1 MADFIKI
8 WNLLAVSYPAFGGN
22 LEPNALAETLLLYE
36 RLLADLPEEA
46 LRTAALRHIA
56 TSKWFPTVAELRTAA
71 AEIIAPSSAEQTA
84 IEAWGDVVDT
94 FSSGECYAG
103 ENLIKAPVFNNPLT
117 ARAVKAL
124 GGWVHL
130 CRSDNE
136 PADRA
141 RFVQVFEQLQASER
155 SERVLPATLRANQS
169 ETLAPPRRGWQIGEP
184 QAPAA
189 IALPGP
195 RSIGSLLPAAYNKGA
210 KHVD

>member
-36 RLLADLPEEA
+36 RLLGDLPDAA

-71 AEIIAPSSAEQTA
+71 AEILNPSSAEQTA

-117 ARAVKAL
+117 ARSVTAL

-141 RFVQVFEQLQASER
+141 RFIQVFEQLQARER
-155 SERVLPATLRANQS
+155 SERILPENLRANQAP
-169 ETLAPPRRGWQIGEP
+169 EALAPRRGWQIGASK
-184 QAPAA
+184 APDPV
-189 IALPGP
+189 ALPGP
-195 RSIGSLLPAAYNKGA
+195 RPISALLTDYKQRS
-210 KHVD
+210 

>member
-1 MADFIKI
+1 VADFIKI

-22 LEPNALAETLLLYE
+22 LEPSALAETLLLYE
-36 RLLADLPEEA
+36 RLLSDLPDEA

-71 AEIIAPSSAEQTA
+71 AEIVNPSSAEQTA

-94 FSSGECYAG
+94 FGSGECYAG

-117 ARAVKAL
+117 TRAVRAL

-130 CRSDNE
+130 CHSDNE

-141 RFVQVFEQLQASER
+141 RFIQVFEQLQVRER
-155 SERVLPATLRANQS
+155 SERILPASLRANQAPAA
-169 ETLAPPRRGWQIGEP
+169 LAPRRGWQSGAPEP
-184 QAPAA
+184 PT
-189 IALPGP
+189 IVTLPGP
-195 RSIGSLLPAAYNKGA
+195 RTVGALLTDYMQER
-210 KHVD
+210 

>member
-8 WNLLAVSYPAFGGN
+8 WNLLAISYPAFGGN

-36 RLLADLPEEA
+36 RLLADLPEAA

-56 TSKWFPTVAELRTAA
+56 TSKWFPTVAELRMAA
-71 AEIIAPSSAEQTA
+71 AEIIAPSSTEQTA
-84 IEAWGDVVDT
+84 LEAWGDVVDT
-94 FSSGECYAG
+94 FSSGETYAG

-117 ARAVKAL
+117 ARAVTAL

-141 RFVQVFEQLQASER
+141 RFVQIFEQLQARER
-155 SERVLPATLRANQS
+155 SERILPENLRANQS
-169 ETLAPPRRGWQIGEP
+169 PAVLAPKRGWQIGEP

-189 IALPGP
+189 VALPGP
-195 RSIGSLLPAAYNKGA
+195 RPVSSLLTAYSKGA
-210 KHVD
+210 KNVD